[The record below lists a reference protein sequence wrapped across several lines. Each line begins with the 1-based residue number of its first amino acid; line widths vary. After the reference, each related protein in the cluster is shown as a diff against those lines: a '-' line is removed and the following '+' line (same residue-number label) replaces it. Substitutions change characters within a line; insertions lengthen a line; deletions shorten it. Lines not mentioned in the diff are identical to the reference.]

1 MIKSRANKLR
11 MVISCSF
18 MFFFSERY
26 VLAPAIGTVAAQ
38 PLLPT
43 TSTRTTTRKA
53 NVELVEEM
61 PIEP

>member
-1 MIKSRANKLR
+1 MIHMHIQAYNKR
-11 MVISCSF
+11 QFHV
-18 MFFFSERY
+18 FFSERY

-53 NVELVEEM
+53 NVELVE
-61 PIEP
+61 

>member
-1 MIKSRANKLR
+1 
-11 MVISCSF
+11 

>member
-1 MIKSRANKLR
+1 MIHMHIQAYNKR
-11 MVISCSF
+11 QFHV
-18 MFFFSERY
+18 FFSERY